1 MTTYQKLREFQ
12 TGGSGLDVVAF
23 SRDGRALATGVGP
36 AIRLWDVHTGKET
49 LSDRGHTAELHYCS
63 LLPDQRTLITGTTDG
78 TVRHWDLATAQ
89 EVRPPAAV
97 PTSNR
102 GIVLSP
108 NGKIAAAFK
117 NKPVGQNAVEV
128 GIQLWDLASQ
138 KEGAL
143 LWVPNLST
151 AFFSP
156 DGKVLLTQGWD
167 IKENAGI
174 IRSWDVATG
183 KELRVL
189 ARHSNAFD
197 YTELSP
203 DGKVIAALLRDAEK
217 TIRSWD
223 VATGKELCRIP
234 GDPNFHQCFALSPDS
249 KLLAVVDGWRPISS
263 RLLHRYVHLWEIAT
277 GKKLRQFGESR
288 GDSESNGYQSIA
300 FSPNGR
306 TLATAG
312 DGNRIRLWEVVTGS
326 ERLLL
331 EGHAGRVIKLL
342 FAENGK
348 TLISTSSDTT
358 ALVWDLTG
366 LRAQGLPEEKRMP
379 SDLGSLWSAL
389 AEPNATK
396 AYQAIWRL
404 AATPSPSLE
413 FLKGRLHAV
422 TAADENAL
430 AQLITDLDS
439 SVYLVRQ
446 KATRELSKLDRLAE
460 PALRKA
466 LAGNPSPELRQRIQQ
481 LLEQLE
487 GVPYSEQ
494 LQAFRAVE
502 ALEIADT
509 PEARRLLD
517 ELAKGAPEA
526 RLTQDAKASLERL
539 TKRSSGTTG
548 GRK

>member
-1 MTTYQKLREFQ
+1 MSLHFR
-12 TGGSGLDVVAF
+12 
-23 SRDGRALATGVGP
+23 ATGEP
-36 AIRLWDVHTGKET
+36 CLWDVHTGRES
-49 LSDRGHTAELHYCS
+49 LPDRGHTAQLHYCS

-78 TVRHWDLATAQ
+78 TVRHWDLATAE
-89 EVRPPAAV
+89 EVRLPAAV

-151 AFFSP
+151 AFFTP

-203 DGKVIAALLRDAEK
+203 DGKLIAALLRDPEK

-223 VATGKELCRIP
+223 TATGKESCRIP
-234 GDPNFHQCFALSPDS
+234 ADPIFHQCFALSPDS

-263 RLLHRYVHLWEIAT
+263 RVLHRYVHLWEIAT
-277 GKKLRQFGESR
+277 GKKLSQFGKS
-288 GDSESNGYQSIA
+288 GGNSEKNGYQSIA
-300 FSPNGR
+300 FSPDGK
-306 TLATAG
+306 TLATAE
-312 DGNRIRLWEVVTGS
+312 DGNRIRLWEVATGS

-331 EGHAGRVIKLL
+331 DGHAGRVIKLL

-348 TLISTSSDTT
+348 TLVSTSSDTT

-366 LRAQGLPEEKRMP
+366 LRTQEGPPEEKRMP
-379 SDLGSLWSAL
+379 SEPRSLWSAL
-389 AEPNATK
+389 ADSNAPA
-396 AYQAIWRL
+396 AYEAIWHL
-404 AATPSPSLE
+404 TATPGPSVA
-413 FLKGRLHAV
+413 FLREHLHAV
-422 TAADENAL
+422 EGTDGDTL

-439 SVYLVRQ
+439 PAYLVRQ

-466 LAGNPSPELRQRIQQ
+466 LAGKPSPELQQRIQQ
-481 LLEQLE
+481 LLAQLE
-487 GVPYSEQ
+487 GVPSSEQ
-494 LQAFRAVE
+494 LQALRAVE

-526 RLTQDAKASLERL
+526 RLTQEAKASLERL
-539 TKRSSGTTG
+539 TKRSSGASG